1 MKNLKSVSTLQVLDV
16 LSDRISID
24 IFNAIAEKVT
34 TSDNITQLLGISQK
48 QYYTRYAKLLE
59 TGLIKRKH
67 GVLTLTSFGQLIYP
81 ALLTIVMA
89 CRHCSELMMIDTVKS
104 TAGIPEHE
112 LKNVIDKLIGD
123 LGMKKLFC

>member
-1 MKNLKSVSTLQVLDV
+1 MKNLMSISTLQVLDV

-34 TSDNITQLLGISQK
+34 TSDNIIQLLGISQK

-59 TGLIKRKH
+59 IGLIKRKH
-67 GVLTLTSFGQLIYP
+67 SALTLTSFGRLIYQ
-81 ALLTIVMA
+81 ALLTIATA
-89 CRHCSELMMIDTVKS
+89 CRHSSELTMIDVVKS

-123 LGMKKLFC
+123 LGMKKLFS

>member
-16 LSDRISID
+16 FSDRISID

-34 TSDNITQLLGISQK
+34 TSDSIIHLLGISQK
-48 QYYTRYAKLLE
+48 QYYARHARLLE

-67 GVLTLTSFGQLIYP
+67 SVLTLTSFGQLIYQ
-81 ALLTIVMA
+81 ALLTIAMA

-104 TAGIPEHE
+104 TAGIPDHE
-112 LKNVIDKLIGD
+112 LKNVIDKLIGEP
-123 LGMKKLFC
+123 GMKKLFS